1 MPPVLR
7 HTITD
12 VFFDLDHTLWDF
24 EKNSKLAF
32 QKLFQDFDIKIPLEE
47 FLKYYEPINFK
58 YWKLYRED
66 QISKE
71 NMRHRRLTDTFAQL
85 NHEFPPQLIGTLAE
99 KYIDYLPLNNH
110 LLPGAVEI
118 LEHLKPRYRLHII
131 TNGFEEVQN
140 RKLIHSGIEHYFDTI
155 TNSERVGVKKPNP
168 EIFRYAL
175 NLAQTT
181 PRQSI
186 MIGDNLEADIMGAEA
201 LGFHTIHFATQQPA
215 PANRLTLS
223 CLTHIKNF
231 L

>member
-1 MPPVLR
+1 MTPVFK
-7 HTITD
+7 HKITD

-32 QKLFQDFDIKIPLEE
+32 QKLFKDFDIKIPLED
-47 FLKYYEPINFK
+47 FLKHYEPINLD

-71 NMRHRRLTDTFAQL
+71 NMRRLRLLDVFALL
-85 NHEFPPQLIGTLAE
+85 NHQLPEDLIDALAE
-99 KYIDYLPLNNH
+99 KYIDYLPQNNH

-118 LEHLKPRYRLHII
+118 LEHLKPHYRLHII
-131 TNGFEEVQN
+131 TNGFEVVQN

-155 TNSERVGVKKPNP
+155 TNSERAGVKKPHP

-175 NLAQTT
+175 HLAKTSSK
-181 PRQSI
+181 QSV

-201 LGFHTIHFATQQPA
+201 VGFHTIHFAAQQPA